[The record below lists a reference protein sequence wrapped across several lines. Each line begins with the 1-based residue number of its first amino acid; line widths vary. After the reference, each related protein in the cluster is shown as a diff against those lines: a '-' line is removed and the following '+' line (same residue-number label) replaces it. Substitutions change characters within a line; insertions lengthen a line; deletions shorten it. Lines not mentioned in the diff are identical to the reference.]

1 MRFTEGLRAISLAT
15 LVAIG
20 GTTITAVPAAATDPA
35 PSPTPAASSSPT
47 PTPDPSLEPTPP
59 PTETTA
65 PDASPAPTASA
76 SPEATPVA
84 DVTPEPTQSPSPT
97 TEPLATAAPTATP
110 APTPTPTPA
119 PTLTVRQKIVRIAKA
134 QLKDRYVAGGIGPD
148 EFDCSGLVRYVYR
161 RAGVSDKLGGGHS
174 ARRMYLWGR
183 SHGLTSRRNPRV
195 GDVVVYGYGS
205 HVAIYIGN
213 GYVLHALN
221 PRQDI
226 KITRLHA
233 PTAPFTTFIHTRI

>member
-1 MRFTEGLRAISLAT
+1 MRFTNGLAAISLAT
-15 LVAIG
+15 LVALG
-20 GTTITAVPAAATDPA
+20 GSIVGAAPVAATDPS
-35 PSPTPAASSSPT
+35 PSPTPTASAEPT
-47 PTPDPSLEPTPP
+47 PSPEPSPDATPDPSVSPSVEPAASPSTPPEPTVEPSAEALASP
-59 PTETTA
+59 ASTT
-65 PDASPAPTASA
+65 SPAPT
-76 SPEATPVA
+76 
-84 DVTPEPTQSPSPT
+84 T
-97 TEPLATAAPTATP
+97 TTTP
-110 APTPTPTPA
+110 APTPTPAPA
-119 PTLTVRQKIVRIAKA
+119 LSVRQKIVRIAKG
-134 QLKDRYVAGGIGPD
+134 QLRDRYVAGGVGPD

-161 RAGVSDKLGGGHS
+161 RAGVSDELGGGHS

-195 GDVVVYGYGS
+195 GDVVVYGHGS

-226 KITRLHA
+226 RITRLHA